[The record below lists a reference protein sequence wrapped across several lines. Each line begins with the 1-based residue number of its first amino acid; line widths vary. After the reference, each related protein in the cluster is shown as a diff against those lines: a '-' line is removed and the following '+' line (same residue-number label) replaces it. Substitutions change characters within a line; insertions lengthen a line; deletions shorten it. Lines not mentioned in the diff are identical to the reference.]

1 MEFRHCSVPV
11 RVVLRTRRAAQ
22 KTVLLET
29 EMKRFEDK
37 VVIVTGAASGMGKAT
52 AHRFS
57 QEGAMVVLADRQ
69 HEKLQETL
77 EELPQ
82 ERTAAR
88 LTDVCMHEQ
97 VRDLVDFAIE
107 KFGKLDVL
115 VNDAGI
121 HLPGNVLEVSVDDW
135 HRVQANNVDSVFFGA
150 REAIPH
156 LAKTRGSI
164 VNVAS
169 VSGLGGDWGM
179 SAYDTSKGAVV
190 NLTRVLALD
199 FADKGIRV
207 NSVCPSFTYTGMTE
221 GMADDKA
228 LMAKFSERIPLG
240 RGAQPEEIAAVIAFL
255 ASPDASF
262 VTGVNMPVDG
272 GVTASN
278 GQPAQ

>member
-1 MEFRHCSVPV
+1 MN
-11 RVVLRTRRAAQ
+11 
-22 KTVLLET
+22 
-29 EMKRFEDK
+29 RFEDK

-57 QEGAMVVLADRQ
+57 REGAKVVLADRQ

-77 EELPQ
+77 EELPAD
-82 ERTAAR
+82 RTAAR
-88 LTDVCMHEQ
+88 LTDVSAHEQ
-97 VRDLVDFAIE
+97 VRDLIDFAIE

-121 HLPGNVLEVSVDDW
+121 HVPGNVLEVSVDDW

-156 LAKTRGSI
+156 LAKTKGSI

-199 FADKGIRV
+199 FAKKGIRV
-207 NSVCPSFTYTGMTE
+207 NSVCPSFTYTAMTAD
-221 GMADDKA
+221 MVDDKE
-228 LMAKFSERIPLG
+228 LMAKFAERIPLG
-240 RGAQPEEIAAVIAFL
+240 RGAQPEEIASVIAFL
-255 ASPDASF
+255 ASEDARF
-262 VTGVNMPVDG
+262 VTGVNLPVDG
-272 GVTASN
+272 GLTASN